1 MSDLAQEMLLLPAM
15 LVNEKEEEEE
25 EERKKMT
32 KSEFY
37 GDLLLDSRVLSGTFA
52 SVFVNC

>member
-1 MSDLAQEMLLLPAM
+1 M

-25 EERKKMT
+25 EEERRRKKKMT
-32 KSEFY
+32 KSEIY
-37 GDLLLDSRVLSGTFA
+37 GDLFLDSRVLSGTFA